1 MEELHK
7 AGKREKHYWNV
18 QTMQSKKRLRVVGF
32 YQNGAFVQLKRGV
45 GWYGKQGYRI

>member
-7 AGKREKHYWNV
+7 ARKREKHYWNV

>member
-7 AGKREKHYWNV
+7 ARKREKHYWNV

-32 YQNGAFVQLKRGV
+32 YQNGVFVQLKHSKESAV
-45 GWYGKQGYRI
+45 AVKM